1 MGKYQE
7 SIDICKKGIAVE
19 ANASIYNQQAISCM
33 LLDDKEGALDA
44 AKTAYEIIT
53 VSTQSQA
60 SYEILN
66 TIALIGKLCDDTET
80 YEEVKAL
87 FENTQEPTELDEK
100 VKKCIEGEITFE
112 EIFMEGYGDI

>member
-1 MGKYQE
+1 
-7 SIDICKKGIAVE
+7 
-19 ANASIYNQQAISCM
+19 M
-33 LLDDKEGALDA
+33 LLDDKAGALDA

-53 VSTQSQA
+53 VSTQGQA